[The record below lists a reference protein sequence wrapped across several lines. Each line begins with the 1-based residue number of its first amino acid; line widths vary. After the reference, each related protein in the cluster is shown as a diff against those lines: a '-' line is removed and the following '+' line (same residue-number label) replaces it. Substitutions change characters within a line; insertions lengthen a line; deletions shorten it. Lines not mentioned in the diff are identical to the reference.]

1 MIYLEFGLI
10 QSWILNTDTLNS
22 HHDSTKVMYNLQLS
36 QIEFLDTEVF
46 VIKEDP
52 EKCTLGT
59 RDFFFFKPTVC

>member
-46 VIKEDP
+46 IIKE
-52 EKCTLGT
+52 EWTLGS
-59 RDFFFFKPTVC
+59 RVFFKPMDTDALL